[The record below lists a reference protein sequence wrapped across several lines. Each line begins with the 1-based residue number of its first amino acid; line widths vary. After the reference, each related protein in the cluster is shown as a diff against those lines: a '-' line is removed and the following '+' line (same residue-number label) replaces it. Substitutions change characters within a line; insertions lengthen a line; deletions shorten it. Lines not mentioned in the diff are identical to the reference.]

1 MLINV
6 FKHGG
11 DVGYNTLAQAIGQ
24 NLYTL
29 LQIILVIQKLCY
41 GVFRRR
47 NIKYFSS
54 SLKQK
59 WHVFRDVGLMGN
71 VLNFAPFRSETGSHC
86 PSSCVLS
93 SRSLSMYKSSYNFVS
108 FESHHLI

>member
-1 MLINV
+1 MLINA

-11 DVGYNTLAQAIGQ
+11 DVWYNTLTQAIEQ

-47 NIKYFSS
+47 SIKYFSS

-59 WHVFRDVGLMGN
+59 WHVFRDVGLSLNGN
-71 VLNFAPFRSETGSHC
+71 CIKFCTFPVGDRVTLP
-86 PSSCVLS
+86 
-93 SRSLSMYKSSYNFVS
+93 
-108 FESHHLI
+108 